1 MAHMTSV
8 QITAK
13 PTSAFFMQ
21 SVISFATS
29 LTVVGVGIAYL
40 PVNGWIRGF
49 LMVGM
54 LYTVTSAFTLA
65 KCIRDQ
71 HEASS
76 VVHRVDE
83 ARLERFL
90 SDHDPFKMPV

>member
-1 MAHMTSV
+1 MTNV
-8 QITAK
+8 QVTAK
-13 PTSAFFMQ
+13 PTTAFYMQ
-21 SVISFATS
+21 SVISFAAS
-29 LTVVGVGIAYL
+29 LTAVGVGIAYL
-40 PVNGWIRGF
+40 PVNGWVRAF

-71 HEASS
+71 NEASS
-76 VVHRVDE
+76 VIHRVDE

-90 SDHDPFKMPV
+90 SEHDPFRAPV